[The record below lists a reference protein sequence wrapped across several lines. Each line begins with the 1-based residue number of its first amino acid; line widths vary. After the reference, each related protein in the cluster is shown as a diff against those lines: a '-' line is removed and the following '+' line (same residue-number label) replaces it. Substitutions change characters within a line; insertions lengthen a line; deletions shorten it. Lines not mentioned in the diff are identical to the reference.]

1 MKRVELLTKLQE
13 IAPTYSFGEHPA
25 NAKKPYLVLIQ
36 NSWTKSPTN
45 SFAGWSNWRVIVV
58 NPTSLRGLDN
68 LETKVMDLLYTMDV
82 EIQPHGKLSD
92 FYDKSFNGFTNEV
105 AFRIPEVNKY
115 LK

>member
-68 LETKVMDLLYTMDV
+68 LETDVMYFDTLEGCIYCKNC
-82 EIQPHGKLSD
+82 QKRA
-92 FYDKSFNGFTNEV
+92 Y
-105 AFRIPEVNKY
+105 R
-115 LK
+115 